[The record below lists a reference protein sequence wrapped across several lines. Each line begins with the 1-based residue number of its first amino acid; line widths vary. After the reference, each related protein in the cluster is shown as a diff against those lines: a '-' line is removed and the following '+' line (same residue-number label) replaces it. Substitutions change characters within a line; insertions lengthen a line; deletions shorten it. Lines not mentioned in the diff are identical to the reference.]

1 MTDIDAVAP
10 EGWRAALPPALRP
23 YLERGPLG
31 ALLLGMASGYPITMI
46 AATLSSRLADSGI
59 DKKTVTAFGLA
70 LLMYN
75 LKLLWAPLIDR
86 WRLPGLAA
94 LLGHRRAWLL
104 VTGVMVVASVTALGL
119 ADPASNLQ
127 AVVIAAVAVG
137 FAGASFDIV
146 LDAYR
151 IEHLSAEQ
159 LGAGSGMT
167 QYGWRI
173 GNALAASTALLVAA
187 ASGWTTAYLATT
199 LFVAPAAIAALWLG
213 EPDRPPPPP
222 SDRPGFVDAVVAP
235 LSDFFGRPGAVITL
249 AFILVHKIGDTVA
262 NLSFRLLF
270 ADLGFS
276 KAEIAGYD
284 VGVGFVALL
293 AGIFVGGLLYRAMGM
308 TRSVLLSLVL
318 MGISNLGFSGLAL
331 AGHSNAAMAAA
342 IGFENFS
349 SGFGGVAVG
358 AYFAAL
364 CDHRF
369 TATQFALI
377 SAAASVLG
385 RLFSAGSAGTLIETL
400 GFVDFY
406 LLTTLLA
413 LPGVVMFALMM
424 RRGLVD
430 EARRDVSNLSQ
441 TRAKSANR

>member
-1 MTDIDAVAP
+1 MTIATAS
-10 EGWRAALPPALRP
+10 GWQARLPASLQP
-23 YLERGPLG
+23 YLEKGPLG

-59 DKKTVTAFGLA
+59 DKKTVTAFALA

-75 LKLLWAPLIDR
+75 LKLLWAPVIDR
-86 WRLPGLAA
+86 WRLPWLARA
-94 LLGHRRAWLL
+94 IGHRRAWML
-104 VTGVMVVASVTALGL
+104 VTGAGVVASVAALGL
-119 ADPASNLQ
+119 ADPATDLGS
-127 AVVIAAVAVG
+127 VVAAAVAVG

-151 IEHLSAEQ
+151 IENLRPEQ

-173 GNALAASTALLVAA
+173 GNALAATTALLLADRT
-187 ASGWTTAYLATT
+187 GWMAAYLATT
-199 LFVAPAAIAALWLG
+199 LFVAPALVAALWLG
-213 EPDRPPPPP
+213 EPDRSAQPQ
-222 SDRPGFVDAVVAP
+222 RRGRAGIADAVLAP
-235 LSDFFGRPGAVITL
+235 LADFVGRAGGVLTL

-270 ADLGFS
+270 KDLGFS
-276 KAEIAGYD
+276 KDEIAGYD

-293 AGIFVGGLLYRAMGM
+293 VGIFVGGLLYRSLGM
-308 TRSVLLSLVL
+308 KASVLLSLVL
-318 MGISNLGFSGLAL
+318 MAVSNLGFAGLAL
-331 AGHSNAAMAAA
+331 AGHSNAGMALA

-364 CDHRF
+364 CDQRF
-369 TATQFALI
+369 TATQFALV

-385 RLFSAGSAGTLIETL
+385 RAFSAGSAGALIEAM

-406 LLTTLLA
+406 VLTTLLA
-413 LPGVVMFALMM
+413 LPGVSLFGWMM
-424 RRGLVD
+424 HRGMVD
-430 EARRDVSNLSQ
+430 DTLRMRPAAQ
-441 TRAKSANR
+441 P